1 MINLSNYEILE
12 LIYDEIE
19 TAVYRA
25 RRNQDGKLVVIKLLK
40 LEDPDLKDIAGLRH
54 EYELIKN
61 LDIKGVIKAHSLEKY
76 NKSLALILE
85 NFDGISLY
93 NIIKNQKIELFDF
106 LKIGIYITQALGEL
120 HQNYIIHKDIKP
132 QNLLVNKE
140 THQVK
145 VIDFSISSLLSKEK
159 PKLSNPDLLE
169 GTLAYMSPEQT
180 GRMNRSVDYRTDFYS
195 LGVTFYEMLTGRLP
209 FNVADPMELVHCH
222 IARQPVPLNQLIPEI
237 PQVISAIVMKLL
249 SKTAEDRYQSAF
261 GLKTD
266 LENCLNQLE
275 KTAQISSFQ
284 IGQQDQSSQLQIPEK
299 LYGREAEIDTLL
311 TAFEQVNQG
320 KKELL
325 LVAGYS
331 GIGKSALVSEIYK
344 PVIQKRGY
352 FITGKF
358 EQFKRNVPYVS
369 LIQALQELTRQLL
382 TESEAQL
389 AAWREKLLVALA
401 PNAQIIIDVIPE
413 VELIIGKQPEVP
425 QLGATESQNR
435 FNLVFQKFISVFA
448 QKEHPL
454 VLFLDDLQW
463 ADSASLK
470 LIQLL
475 TTDTDSQYLLMIGAY
490 RDNEVDT
497 THPLMLM
504 LQEIEKTSVSVKKI
518 ICQPLK
524 ITDVY
529 QLILDTLKCD
539 IQKAKPLA
547 ELIFNKTGGNPF
559 FLTQLLK
566 FIYQKNLL
574 SFDLSIGRWQWEIKQ
589 IQEVEITDNV
599 VELMIGKIQ
608 KLQNNTQETLKLA
621 ACIGSHFNLD
631 ILSVINEK
639 SRKDTAGE
647 IWEALQDGLI
657 LPLNDAYKL
666 PQLLEQVDDFVIDYK
681 FLHDRVQQAAYALIP
696 DNQKKEVHL
705 KIGRLLLKNIDQT
718 SLEEKIFDIA
728 NQLNIGAELVV
739 LQEERYNLAQ
749 LNLIAGCKAKDSA
762 AYESALKFFKLGLEM
777 LADES
782 WHEHYQLTLSLHTE
796 TIETAYLNTNFEQA
810 EALFESVI
818 QHSKTILDKVKVYE
832 KKIQYYISQT
842 RMQEA
847 LDINLA
853 VINML
858 GVSLS
863 TAPPDDLIIEDLAH
877 LPEMNDANKL
887 AAMRMLRT
895 ALPPAYFVEPTLVPL
910 ISFTLVNLCFKYGN
924 SSLASHA
931 YASFGLVLCGY
942 LQDIESGYQF
952 GKLSLKVLDQFDAK
966 ELKCKVYGLF
976 NIFICHWKEHIQE
989 TIEPLQDGLK
999 LALEVGDMEY
1009 AGYNGILACWHSFFA
1024 GENLGILER
1033 RIHPY
1038 ITLAHKIKQ
1047 DHFIFIVRILKQMIL
1062 DLTSELENNCYLEGE
1077 SFNELMMQKVAGNNT
1092 ATFFAYLAKTIVYYY
1107 FNIYIQSVE
1116 NAKLAQ
1122 KYEAA
1127 VAGTVHLAQYTFYQ
1141 SLALLALH
1149 QYQFSESTSNNETD
1163 FREALEKVEANQKQL
1178 QKWAFHAPVNNQH
1191 KYDLVE
1197 AEKARVL
1204 GQTLVAMEY
1213 YDRAI
1218 RGANSS
1224 GYTQEET
1231 LAYERAAE
1239 FYLTLGR
1246 NEFASLYMMK
1256 AYYGYVR
1263 WGAIAKVK
1271 DLESRYP
1278 NLVSKASTID
1288 QVGLI
1293 NTNITASTANTKAS
1307 GLDLITVIKASQALS
1322 EEILL
1327 GNLLEKLMKIVI
1339 ENAGAQTGFLILEKE
1354 GKLFIEAKA
1363 VVDKDELVV
1372 GQSILVETSQQLP
1385 VSVIN
1390 YVERTKED
1398 VVLANANS
1406 DGRFAADTYIA
1417 KNKLKSILCTSIIH
1431 QGKLIGLV
1439 YLENNLTAGAFT
1451 PDRLQIL
1458 KLLSSQAAISLE
1470 NAQLYTSLEEKI
1482 AVRTKELNEQNLR
1495 LEQTLHELKLTQTQL
1510 IQTEK
1515 MSSLG
1520 QMVAGVAHE
1529 INNPVTFIHGNLTH
1543 IDEYMHNLLTL
1554 INLYQ
1559 EIYPNTAP
1567 GIDEF
1572 LVNIDFDFMKED
1584 IPKTLSSMKIGTQ
1597 RIREIVLTLRNFSR
1611 LDEADMKPVN
1621 IHDGIDST
1629 LLILQSHLQTK
1640 SGHPAIQII
1649 KDYGELPQ
1657 VECYAGLLNQVFM
1670 NVLVNGIDAL
1680 SKFNQERTAAEI
1692 SKNPSNIKIRTQVV
1706 NSDWVVISIKDNG
1719 IGMNADVKQRLF
1731 DPFFTT
1737 KPVGQGTGL
1746 GLSISYQIVVEK
1758 HQGKIECISEPG
1770 KGAEFVIEIPIRQ
1783 K

>member
-1 MINLSNYEILE
+1 MINLPNYQILE
-12 LIYDEIE
+12 LIYDE
-19 TAVYRA
+19 TKTTVYRA

-40 LEDPDLKDIAGLRH
+40 IEYPDLKDIAGLKH

-61 LDIKGVIKAHSLEKY
+61 LDIQGIIKAYKLEKH
-76 NKSLALILE
+76 NNSLALILE
-85 NFDGISLY
+85 NFDGIPLY
-93 NIIKNQKIELFDF
+93 NIITNQKIEVIDF
-106 LKIGIYITQALGEL
+106 LKIGINITQALGEL
-120 HQNYIIHKDIKP
+120 HQNHIIHKDIKP
-132 QNLLVNKE
+132 QNILANWE
-140 THQVK
+140 RHEVK
-145 VIDFSISSLLSKEK
+145 IIDFSISSLLSKEK

-195 LGVTFYEMLTGRLP
+195 LGVTFYEMLTDRLP
-209 FNVADPMELVHCH
+209 FNVTDPMELVHCH
-222 IARQPVPLNQLIPEI
+222 IARQPVSPEQLIPEI
-237 PQVISAIVMKLL
+237 PQVISAIVMRLL

-261 GLKTD
+261 GLKAD

-275 KTAQISSFQ
+275 KTAQISSFT
-284 IGQQDQSSQLQIPEK
+284 IGQQDKSTQLQIPEK
-299 LYGREAEIDTLL
+299 LYGREAEIDILL
-311 TAFEQVNQG
+311 TTFEQVNQG
-320 KKELL
+320 QKELI

-331 GIGKSALVSEIYK
+331 GIGKSALVSEIHK

-358 EQFKRNVPYVS
+358 EQFKRNIPYAS
-369 LIQALQELTRQLL
+369 LIQAFQELIRQLL

-389 AAWREKLLVALA
+389 AVWKKELLLALA

-413 VELIIGKQPEVP
+413 VELIIGKQIEVP

-463 ADSASLK
+463 ADLASLK

-475 TTDTDSQYLLMIGAY
+475 ITDIESQYLLIIGAY

-497 THPLMLM
+497 THPLMLI
-504 LQEIEKTSVSVKKI
+504 LQEIEKTDIIVKKI

-524 ITDVY
+524 ITNVY
-529 QLILDTLKCD
+529 HLITDTLKCD
-539 IQKAKPLA
+539 LEKVKPLA

-559 FLTQLLK
+559 FLTQLLN
-566 FIYQKNLL
+566 FIYQENLL
-574 SFDLSIGRWQWEIKQ
+574 SFDFNIGNWQWQIKQ
-589 IQEVEITDNV
+589 IQEIGITDNV
-599 VELMIGKIQ
+599 VELMISKIQ
-608 KLQNNTQETLKLA
+608 KLHHTTQTTLKLA
-621 ACIGSHFNLD
+621 ACIGSYFNLD
-631 ILSVINEK
+631 VLSVINEK
-639 SRKDTAGE
+639 SRKATAIE
-647 IWEALQDGLI
+647 LWEALQDGLV
-657 LPLNDAYKL
+657 LPLDDGYKL
-666 PQLLEQVDDFVIDYK
+666 PQLLDQVDDFVIDYK

-696 DNQKKEVHL
+696 DDKKKKIHL
-705 KIGRLLLKNIDQT
+705 KIGRLLLKNLDQ
-718 SLEEKIFDIA
+718 SAVEEKIFDIV
-728 NQLNIGAELVV
+728 NQLNIGAELVTS
-739 LQEERYNLAQ
+739 QEDRYNLAQ
-749 LNLIAGCKAKDSA
+749 LNLMAGCKAKDSA
-762 AYESALKFFKLGLEM
+762 AYESAVNFFKLGLEM
-777 LADES
+777 LADDS
-782 WHEHYQLTLSLHTE
+782 WQNHYRLTLALYVE
-796 TIETAYLNTNFEQA
+796 TIEAEYLNTNFEQA

-832 KKIQYYISQT
+832 KKIQFYISQN
-842 RMQEA
+842 RMREA
-847 LDINLA
+847 LDINLQ
-853 VINML
+853 VIDML
-858 GVSLS
+858 GVFLS
-863 TAPPDDLIIEDLAH
+863 KAPPDDLIIQDLVH
-877 LPEMNDANKL
+877 LPEMTDANKL
-887 AAMRMLRT
+887 AAMKMLRT
-895 ALPPAYFVEPTLVPL
+895 ALPPAYFAEPTLVPL
-910 ISFTLVNLCFKYGN
+910 ISFTLVNLCFQYGN

-931 YASFGLVLCGY
+931 YASYGLVLCGY

-1033 RIHPY
+1033 KIHPY
-1038 ITLAHKIKQ
+1038 ITLAQKIKQ
-1047 DHFIFIVRILKQMIL
+1047 DNFILCVQILKQLIL
-1062 DLTSELENNCYLEGE
+1062 DLTSELENNCYLESE
-1077 SFNELMMQKVAGNNT
+1077 SFNQLIMQKLAGNNT
-1092 ATFFAYLAKTIVYYY
+1092 ATFFAYLAKTIAYYF

-1122 KYEAA
+1122 KYEVA

-1149 QYQFSESTSNNETD
+1149 ICRFSESTSNNETE
-1163 FREALEKVEANQKQL
+1163 FREALEQVEVNQRQL
-1178 QKWAFHAPVNNQH
+1178 KKWAFHAPVNNQH

-1197 AEKARVL
+1197 AEKARVT

-1218 RGANSS
+1218 RGAGNS
-1224 GYTQEET
+1224 GYIQEEA

-1239 FYLTLGR
+1239 FYLSLGR
-1246 NEFASLYMMK
+1246 NEFASLYMTK
-1256 AYYGYVR
+1256 AHYGYVR
-1263 WGAIAKVK
+1263 WGAIAKVEN
-1271 DLESRYP
+1271 LESRYP
-1278 NLVSKASTID
+1278 ELLAKASTKA
-1288 QVGLI
+1288 QVGLTSI
-1293 NTNITASTANTKAS
+1293 NTTTSTANTNAS

-1339 ENAGAQTGFLILEKE
+1339 ENAGAQTGFLILKKE

-1363 VVDKDELVV
+1363 VVDKDELII
-1372 GQSILVETSQQLP
+1372 GQSMLVETSQQLP

-1390 YVERTKED
+1390 YVERTRED
-1398 VVLANANS
+1398 VVLADATS
-1406 DGRFAADTYIA
+1406 EGMFATDPYIA
-1417 KNKLKSILCTSIIH
+1417 KSKLKSILCTSIIH
-1431 QGKLIGLV
+1431 QGKLIGLL
-1439 YLENNLTAGAFT
+1439 YLENNLTVGAFT
-1451 PDRLQIL
+1451 PYRLQIL

-1482 AVRTKELNEQNLR
+1482 AERTKELNEKNLR
-1495 LEQTLHELKLTQTQL
+1495 LEQTLHELKVTQMQL

-1543 IDEYMHNLLTL
+1543 IDEYTHNLLTL
-1554 INLYQ
+1554 IDLYQ

-1572 LVNIDFDFMKED
+1572 LVNIDFDFLKED
-1584 IPKTLSSMKIGTQ
+1584 ILKTLSSMKIGTQ

-1621 IHDGIDST
+1621 IHEGIDST
-1629 LLILQSHLQTK
+1629 LLILQNHLQTK
-1640 SGHPAIQII
+1640 SGHRAITII
-1649 KDYGELPQ
+1649 KDYGDLPQ

-1670 NVLVNGIDAL
+1670 NILVNAIHAL
-1680 SKFNQERTAAEI
+1680 NKFNQEQTPAENHNNLNI
-1692 SKNPSNIKIRTQVV
+1692 IKITTQVV
-1706 NSDWVVISIKDNG
+1706 NSDCVAIYIKDNG
-1719 IGMNADVKQRLF
+1719 IGMNDSVKQKLF

-1758 HQGKIECISEPG
+1758 HHGKIECISEPG
-1770 KGAEFVIEIPIRQ
+1770 KGAEFVIEIPIQQ